1 MKIRT
6 SICTVEGDVPIVREV
21 DVEEFDVEAER
32 RVVDGLYLVLSQH
45 QTLYHPRKTIAID

>member
-6 SICTVEGDVPIVREV
+6 SICTVQGDVPIVREV

-32 RVVDGLYLVLSQH
+32 RVVDGLYLVLPQH